1 MKNYI
6 LLLITTIL
14 LESNSCSAQ
23 NFIDISRQLEK
34 KTSKAINTK
43 TVSFHDLRVA
53 LLKSG
58 WLNFIDFTKD
68 TLYILESYDIQ
79 DGSYI
84 SRLWTRKSIIQYKYT
99 KDGFDFNQKKLFTK
113 FTIQLIQNWDTI
125 SIRKEE
131 MLYSSSLP
139 VYTIYG
145 ARIIFGSIPLIAY
158 IRFKE
163 FFYSKRDEY

>member
-79 DGSYI
+79 EE
-84 SRLWTRKSIIQYKYT
+84 
-99 KDGFDFNQKKLFTK
+99 K
-113 FTIQLIQNWDTI
+113 F
-125 SIRKEE
+125 
-131 MLYSSSLP
+131 
-139 VYTIYG
+139 
-145 ARIIFGSIPLIAY
+145 IPA
-158 IRFKE
+158 
-163 FFYSKRDEY
+163 KRMENC